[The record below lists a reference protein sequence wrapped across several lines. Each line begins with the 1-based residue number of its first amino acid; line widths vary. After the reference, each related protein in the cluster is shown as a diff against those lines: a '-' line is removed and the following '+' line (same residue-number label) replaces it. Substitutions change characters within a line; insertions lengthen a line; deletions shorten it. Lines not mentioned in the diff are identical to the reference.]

1 MPVISEKGLVG
12 HIISV
17 TESTAKVQTIIDT
30 ASTTSCLI
38 TTSRDMIIARGTLN
52 SSSTLKATFIPTNA
66 TILEGDKI
74 ETSGLGGIYPKG
86 VYIGKISRVVNT
98 NNLIDRYAFIE
109 TAVNFNK
116 LETVL
121 VITNK

>member
-1 MPVISEKGLVG
+1 MEVKFIEEAK
-12 HIISV
+12 
-17 TESTAKVQTIIDT
+17 TTTDNTAKVQTIIDT
-30 ASTTSCLI
+30 SSTVSSKISTT
-38 TTSRDMIIARGTLN
+38 RDSIIAKGIID
-52 SSSTLKATFIPTNA
+52 SSNELKASFIPTEVN
-66 TILEGDKI
+66 ILEGDCV
-74 ETSGLGGIYPKG
+74 ETSGIGGIYPKG